1 LSWLLLGG
9 RVLLALVFF
18 LAAVGKIFDL
28 TGSRTAIERFGVPR
42 RLARPGAV
50 LLPIV
55 ELALAAM
62 LIPVATA
69 RWAAL
74 AAACLLA
81 FFSVAIAR
89 SLLRG
94 AVHDCHCFGALGSSR
109 VGAAALARNAA
120 LAVLAVVVA
129 SRPALGAGWIAL
141 SAVGAAALVAAQ
153 AWLWLEL
160 LRRYGR
166 ALRRIDELEA
176 GDEAPVALKAGSPA
190 PAFVLPDLDGQPVS
204 FNGLLGEFGETILLF
219 TSPGCGACD
228 LAVEHL
234 GAHRGFPVV
243 AISTG
248 DPARVAAT
256 AARYDIDLT
265 LLDEEGDVAR
275 RYGVRAV
282 PTAVVV
288 DADGLVAAEP
298 GVGASEV
305 GELLRRWPGGVRVE
319 ARV

>member
-1 LSWLLLGG
+1 VAAAGKLLDLDGSRRAVEDFGLGRRVARPVGLLLP
-9 RVLLALVFF
+9 V
-18 LAAVGKIFDL
+18 
-28 TGSRTAIERFGVPR
+28 
-42 RLARPGAV
+42 
-50 LLPIV
+50 V
-55 ELALAAM
+55 ELALAAT

-81 FFSVAIAR
+81 VFSVAIAR

-94 AVHDCHCFGALGSSR
+94 AAHDCHCFGALGSSR
-109 VGAAALARNAA
+109 VGPAALARNAA
-120 LAVLAVVVA
+120 LAALAVVVA
-129 SRPALGAGWIAL
+129 SLPAAEAGWVAL
-141 SAVGAAALVAAQ
+141 SAVSAAALVAAQ

-190 PAFVLPDLDGQPVS
+190 PPFVLPDLDGQLVS
-204 FNGLLGEFGETILLF
+204 FDDLLGESAETILLF

-228 LAVEHL
+228 LALENA
-234 GAHRGFPVV
+234 GTHRGFPVV

-248 DPARVAAT
+248 DHARVAAT
-256 AARYDIDLT
+256 AARYDIDPT

-275 RYGVRAV
+275 RYGVKAM
-282 PTAVVV
+282 PTAVLV

-298 GVGASEV
+298 GVGAPEV
-305 GELLRRWPGGVRVE
+305 GELLRRWPGVQVA